1 MSTSDE
7 HSHLNHEVIGEFTA
21 FLGIDSGAVLN
32 GGEPGGYR
40 DLWTRSGLT
49 GSAYATALA
58 KFLQLEHMAFETLAE
73 ARPLATAFAPRFLR
87 EFGAFPYLDA
97 SNAPAVAIAEP
108 LDPAFDRAA
117 RIVLA
122 QPPRYVIASYDDI
135 AALLAERMGD
145 AGVETP
151 TADQAAALDD
161 DVESLRDL
169 ASGAP
174 VVRALNDL
182 FERAVELRATDLHIE
197 PMRDSLSVRL
207 RVDGILRPTPAPP
220 NNISAAL
227 ISRVKILAGL
237 NIAERRV
244 PQDGAARL
252 RVGGQRMDTRVA
264 IIPSAHGEAAVIRF
278 LPRDRGLLDLKRV
291 GLAPKDE
298 ATMRRLLSMRNGLI
312 IITGPTGS
320 GKTTTLAGAL
330 TFLNDSSRKILTIE
344 DPIEYE
350 LQGIV
355 QAQVN
360 PAVGLTFATALRSF
374 LRFDPNVIMVGEI
387 RDGETANIAVQAAL
401 TGHLVLTTLH
411 TETAAAAAPRLIDL
425 GVEDFLLQSTLR
437 AVVGQRLL
445 RILCEHCK
453 MRIIL
458 DQPTYDREPHYSMLG
473 MRVGEP
479 VWEPVGCERC
489 GGSGYRGRAGV
500 FEILEVTPEL
510 RPVLRRG
517 IDGPSI
523 EAKAKERGYRNM
535 AEDAAAQCHA
545 GRTSASE
552 VLRVTSIR

>member
-1 MSTSDE
+1 MSTFDE
-7 HSHLNHEVIGEFTA
+7 RLDARSEVFGRFA
-21 FLGIDSGAVLN
+21 AVLGTDKRTGSN
-32 GGEPGGYR
+32 GADANAFR

-49 GSAYATALA
+49 GSAYASSLA
-58 KFLQLEHMAFETLAE
+58 KFLQLEHMAFENLADTQS
-73 ARPLATAFAPRFLR
+73 LTKSFAPRFLR
-87 EFGAFPYLDA
+87 EFGAFPFLDA
-97 SNAPAVAIAEP
+97 NNAPAVAIAEP

-117 RIVLA
+117 QIVLA
-122 QPPRYVIASYDDI
+122 ASPRYVIASYDDL

-145 AGVETP
+145 TDAATP
-151 TADQAAALDD
+151 TARESAALDD

-197 PMRDSLSVRL
+197 PMRDLLSVRL
-207 RVDGILRPTPAPP
+207 RVDGILQPAPAP
-220 NNISAAL
+220 SANISAAL

-244 PQDGAARL
+244 PQDGSARL
-252 RVGGQRMDTRVA
+252 RVGGARIDTRVA
-264 IIPSAHGEAAVIRF
+264 IIPTVHGEAAVIRF
-278 LPRDRGLLDLKRV
+278 LPRDRGLLDLQRV
-291 GLAPKDE
+291 GLSPRDE
-298 ATMRRLLSMRNGLI
+298 ATMRRLLSLRNGLI

-330 TFLNDSSRKILTIE
+330 TFLNDATRKILTIE

-350 LQGIV
+350 LQGVV

-445 RILCEHCK
+445 RLLCEHCK
-453 MRIIL
+453 TRVVL
-458 DQPTYDREPHYSMLG
+458 DQARCDKEPHYAMLG
-473 MRVGEP
+473 LRVGET

-500 FEILEVTPEL
+500 FEILEVTPDL
-510 RPVLRRG
+510 RSAMKRG
-517 IDGPSI
+517 ADGPSI
-523 EAKAKERGYRNM
+523 EARAKERGYKTM
-535 AEDAAAQCHA
+535 VEDAAAQCRA

-552 VLRVTSIR
+552 VMRVTSIR